1 MKIIKKLLFALLCQK
16 VVSET
21 YVAADINKLS
31 FYSTQMLI
39 LVAIFKPDG
48 TWGYILGV

>member
-1 MKIIKKLLFALLCQK
+1 MKIKKNFFICFSLLK
-16 VVSET
+16 VLSET
-21 YVAADINKLS
+21 YVAADINKLCS
-31 FYSTQMLI
+31 YSTQMLT